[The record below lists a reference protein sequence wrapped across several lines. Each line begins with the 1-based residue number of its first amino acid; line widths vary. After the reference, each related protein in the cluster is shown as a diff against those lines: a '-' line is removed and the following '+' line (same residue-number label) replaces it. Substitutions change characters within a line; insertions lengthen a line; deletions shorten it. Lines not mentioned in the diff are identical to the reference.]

1 MSDREITQSKITH
14 VINYVESLM
23 HKLTDD
29 ELDELINE
37 LKHVY
42 ARYNVYV
49 QSRNGD
55 KPE

>member
-14 VINYVESLM
+14 VIKYVESLM
-23 HKLTDD
+23 YKLTDE

-37 LKHVY
+37 LVHLY
-42 ARYNVYV
+42 ERYNVYV
-49 QSRNGD
+49 QSRNDD

>member
-14 VINYVESLM
+14 VIKYVESLM
-23 HKLTDD
+23 HKLTDE

-37 LKHVY
+37 LVHLY
-42 ARYNVYV
+42 ERYNVYV
-49 QSRNGD
+49 QSRNDD

>member
-1 MSDREITQSKITH
+1 MVDREITQSKITH

-29 ELDELINE
+29 ELDELIDE
-37 LKHVY
+37 LVHLY